1 MAKPVVKAN
10 HIQVNVTLPKV
21 WKEQLEHLARIYSVE
36 ENRTISFTDLMRRSI
51 QEKFQLK
58 DEDANE

>member
-10 HIQVNVTLPKV
+10 HIQVNVTIPKV

-58 DEDANE
+58 DEDANG

>member
-1 MAKPVVKAN
+1 MAKSVVKAN
-10 HIQVNVTLPKV
+10 HIQVNVTIPKV

-58 DEDANE
+58 DEDANG

>member
-10 HIQVNVTLPKV
+10 HIQVNVTIPKV